1 MIFFTAKFSNK
12 DIVEYSQTEKKE
24 KIGGFMEMAM
34 AMAMGKQ

>member
-24 KIGGFMEMAM
+24 KNRGVYGN
-34 AMAMGKQ
+34 G